1 MKVLVFDTETTGL
14 PKKYSIPAFKQSG
27 NWPHLVSISWALL
40 DTENMKIAATYSSYI
55 IPEGWDIPA
64 EATRIH
70 GITTEMAVT
79 DGNTLKNAI
88 DMFMS
93 VPCDMVVAHNA
104 EFDKNVIVNAIIHDL
119 KMPFDH
125 EDEIFQQ
132 GVRCTMKAGTDIC
145 KIITS
150 RGYKWPK
157 LTELYYHVMK
167 KQIPVEI
174 EHQALYDTLNLV
186 EIVRNSREI
195 RIALGIDNAVQV
207 HDEGPEIV
215 CRSNQTTRS

>member
-1 MKVLVFDTETTGL
+1 MKVLVF
-14 PKKYSIPAFKQSG
+14 
-27 NWPHLVSISWALL
+27 

-55 IPEGWDIPA
+55 VPEGWSIPA

-70 GITTEMAVT
+70 GITTEMAIT
-79 DGNTLKNAI
+79 DGNTLQEVI

-104 EFDKNVIVNAIIHDL
+104 DFDRNVIVNAIIHDL
-119 KMPFDH
+119 KMPFEH
-125 EDEIFQQ
+125 EDEIFRD
-132 GVRCTMKAGTDIC
+132 GVKCTMKASTNIC

-167 KQIPVEI
+167 KHVPVET
-174 EHQALYDTLNLV
+174 EHQALFDTLNLV
-186 EIVRNSREI
+186 EIIRNSRDL
-195 RIALGIDNAVQV
+195 RVGVGIDNK
-207 HDEGPEIV
+207 DE
-215 CRSNQTTRS
+215 N